1 MLRWLATSREWA
13 NFSYDLTP
21 EGVDAVACAIAV
33 LDGHAHYDEIGNVV
47 DETLLSHLY
56 GTAIRVVRTPQGD
69 LFTRNA

>member
-1 MLRWLATSREWA
+1 MPQLSVIVPTF
-13 NFSYDLTP
+13 N
-21 EGVDAVACAIAV
+21 
-33 LDGHAHYDEIGNVV
+33 EIGNVV